1 MARARSAMVTR
12 LLSLAALGRKQRQR
26 SAAASESSPDGAAPA
41 GILALPR
48 AEPLARREEVSVAR
62 GATYAGCLARTL
74 RTDGQTHTIQSW
86 PLSGDTGSRG
96 AVVAAAAA
104 ADSSKAR
111 RMVSPLLSRLV
122 TVVVRMFL
130 WGRKMREGPSPH
142 FLYPVPDSA
151 KQN

>member
-1 MARARSAMVTR
+1 MVTR
-12 LLSLAALGRKQRQR
+12 LPSLAALGRKQRQR

-62 GATYAGCLARTL
+62 EATYAGCLARTL

-86 PLSGDTGSRG
+86 PLSGDTGSRD
-96 AVVAAAAA
+96 AVVAAAAAAA